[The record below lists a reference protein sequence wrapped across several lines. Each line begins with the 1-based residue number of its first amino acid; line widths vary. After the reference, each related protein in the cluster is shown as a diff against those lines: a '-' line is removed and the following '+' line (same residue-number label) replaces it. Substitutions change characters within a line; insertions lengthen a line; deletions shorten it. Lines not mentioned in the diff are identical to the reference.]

1 MQAVVPGRLG
11 QGAVVRV
18 AGRLAGSTILR
29 TVVRRIL
36 QAVPVM
42 FGVTFLTYA
51 LMNLLPGG
59 AAVALAGEGA
69 TQQRINAIRIELHL
83 NEPFLTRYWH
93 WLSAAVTGNLG
104 NSLSSG
110 QPVMHTLASRLP
122 VTAELVFISLL
133 VSLVLAVPL
142 ALLAAH
148 RPNGIIDRVTTGI
161 SITGLALPNFVFGIV
176 LILIFAVHLKLL
188 PAIGYVPLGKGLWP
202 NLRTMILPATALGFP
217 LFSTYLRVLRA
228 DLIDQLYGEDYV
240 VTARAK
246 GLSPRRILTS
256 HALRNSL
263 FSLITLVGLNL
274 GVLMGGTVLIEQIF
288 GVPGIGQE
296 LITAITLEDVTAAE
310 AVVVILALAVVV
322 ASILTDLS
330 YALLDP
336 RIRHGRDR
344 A

>member
-1 MQAVVPGRLG
+1 MLTSLWRSNAARM
-11 QGAVVRV
+11 
-18 AGRLAGSTILR
+18 
-29 TVVRRIL
+29 VVRRVL
-36 QAVPVM
+36 QGIPVM

-69 TQQRINAIRIELHL
+69 TQQRINEIKIELHL

-93 WLSAAVTGNLG
+93 WLSHAVTGNLG

-110 QPVMHTLASRLP
+110 QPVMHTLGSRIP
-122 VTAELVFISLL
+122 VTAELVFISLI
-133 VSLVLAVPL
+133 VSLLLAVPL
-142 ALLAAH
+142 ALLAAY
-148 RPNGIIDRVTTGI
+148 RPNGIVDRLTTYV
-161 SITGLALPNFVFGIV
+161 SIAGLAMPNFVFGIV

-188 PAIGYVPLGKGLWP
+188 PAIGYVPLGHGLWL
-202 NLRTMILPATALGFP
+202 NLRSLILPAAALGLP

-228 DLIDQLYGEDYV
+228 DLIDQLYGQDYI

-246 GLSPRRILTS
+246 GLTPRRILTS
-256 HALRNSL
+256 HAMRNSL
-263 FSLITLVGLNL
+263 FGLITLVGLNL

-288 GVPGIGQE
+288 GVPGVGQE

-322 ASILTDLS
+322 TSILTDLS